1 MTEKVY
7 MRELTEQEMT
17 EIYQSHLV
25 EDFPAGEVKPLAHM
39 LEGRKKGQYEAYGLF
54 EKDTLKGYAY
64 FIKNSTQPAAL
75 LDYFAIVRGLRSA
88 GYGSLFLKKLQAMC
102 IEQQKQLILEVENP
116 DYEMREDKK
125 GTDAPPHCILSEKRH
140 AVKRCDM
147 QFFMTMNTALCM
159 RERIVKIQKCR
170 K

>member
-1 MTEKVY
+1 MEMSISMTEKVY

-64 FIKNSTQPAAL
+64 FI
-75 LDYFAIVRGLRSA
+75 
-88 GYGSLFLKKLQAMC
+88 
-102 IEQQKQLILEVENP
+102 QKQHTADCTAGLFCDCPVGCGVP
-116 DYEMREDKK
+116 V
-125 GTDAPPHCILSEKRH
+125 TVHC
-140 AVKRCDM
+140 
-147 QFFMTMNTALCM
+147 F
-159 RERIVKIQKCR
+159 
-170 K
+170 

>member
-1 MTEKVY
+1 MRGNMTEKVY

-64 FIKNSTQPAAL
+64 LSKTAHSRLHCWTILRLSGGAECRLRFTVFKEITGNVHRTAKTADSGSGKP
-75 LDYFAIVRGLRSA
+75 GL
-88 GYGSLFLKKLQAMC
+88 
-102 IEQQKQLILEVENP
+102 
-116 DYEMREDKK
+116 
-125 GTDAPPHCILSEKRH
+125 
-140 AVKRCDM
+140 
-147 QFFMTMNTALCM
+147 
-159 RERIVKIQKCR
+159 
-170 K
+170 

>member
-1 MTEKVY
+1 

-75 LDYFAIVRGLRSA
+75 LDYLAGAAECRLRFAVFKEITGNVHRTAKTADSGSGKPGL
-88 GYGSLFLKKLQAMC
+88 
-102 IEQQKQLILEVENP
+102 
-116 DYEMREDKK
+116 
-125 GTDAPPHCILSEKRH
+125 
-140 AVKRCDM
+140 
-147 QFFMTMNTALCM
+147 
-159 RERIVKIQKCR
+159 
-170 K
+170 

>member
-1 MTEKVY
+1 MSISMTEKVY

-64 FIKNSTQPAAL
+64 FIKNSTQPAL
-75 LDYFAIVRGLRSA
+75 NL
-88 GYGSLFLKKLQAMC
+88 
-102 IEQQKQLILEVENP
+102 
-116 DYEMREDKK
+116 
-125 GTDAPPHCILSEKRH
+125 
-140 AVKRCDM
+140 CDV
-147 QFFMTMNTALCM
+147 
-159 RERIVKIQKCR
+159 I
-170 K
+170 

>member
-1 MTEKVY
+1 MEMSISMTEKVY

-64 FIKNSTQPAAL
+64 FIKNSRLHCWT
-75 LDYFAIVRGLRSA
+75 ILRLS
-88 GYGSLFLKKLQAMC
+88 GGC
-102 IEQQKQLILEVENP
+102 GVP
-116 DYEMREDKK
+116 V
-125 GTDAPPHCILSEKRH
+125 TVHC
-140 AVKRCDM
+140 
-147 QFFMTMNTALCM
+147 F
-159 RERIVKIQKCR
+159 
-170 K
+170 